1 MFVKSSRLMA
11 IKRISIKIKTILLLK
26 NNQLKRQLQNV
37 KNIFRF
43 FFVLRH
49 IILSKKKFNLNLIYL
64 FKVYDNKR
72 LLQLYTNYGLFGNVL
87 VYNL

>member
-26 NNQLKRQLQNV
+26 NNQLKRQLQNI

-49 IILSKKKFNLNLIYL
+49 IILSKKKFNLN
-64 FKVYDNKR
+64 
-72 LLQLYTNYGLFGNVL
+72 
-87 VYNL
+87 